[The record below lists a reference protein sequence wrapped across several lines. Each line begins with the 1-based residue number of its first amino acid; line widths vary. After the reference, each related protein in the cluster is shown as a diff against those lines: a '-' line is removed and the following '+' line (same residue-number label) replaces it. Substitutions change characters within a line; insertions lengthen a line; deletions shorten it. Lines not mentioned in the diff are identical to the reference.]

1 MAKKFL
7 LTFLFIFL
15 FVGCIRSPANDEYD
29 KRYREFIKKREK
41 IRYGIELRVLRKALE
56 LYPQFKQ
63 EGLSENFDLGK
74 FREMS
79 RRDSLNTM
87 EYLPAFFMIM
97 EIEDSLKTP
106 TGVRYL
112 DKKYNPKVILI
123 VKTGLGIE

>member
-1 MAKKFL
+1 MVKKLFS
-7 LTFLFIFL
+7 TFVLMFL
-15 FVGCIRSPANDEYD
+15 FVGCIKSPTNDEYD